1 VQHGID
7 LRLAVSDRVW
17 PQREQV
23 HTMYFEDR
31 HFETMDSIRDAFE
44 IDVTVTGG
52 VLADERAAIY
62 YGPDDAPP
70 DAEQANI

>member
-1 VQHGID
+1 
-7 LRLAVSDRVW
+7 
-17 PQREQV
+17 
-23 HTMYFEDR
+23 MYFEDR